1 MFTGLITGVGRIISV
16 TAIGNG
22 QDARFTIQT
31 PHNEVWTSAEKKLGA
46 SIACSGVCLTV
57 IDSGVDWF
65 TVEVSAET
73 LSKTSLVEWL
83 PGTPVNLEGSLRLG
97 DELGGHLVSGHVDG
111 LATVIS
117 ITPENGSTR
126 WIFELPPALAP
137 FVAAKGS
144 IALNGVSLTVNEV
157 EGLRFGVN
165 IIPHTVAQTN
175 FAMLHPASR
184 VNVEID
190 MLARY
195 LARQLSFKGA

>member
-1 MFTGLITGVGRIISV
+1 MFTGLITGVGRISAV
-16 TAIGNG
+16 TAIGG
-22 QDARFTIQT
+22 GRDARFTIQT
-31 PHNEVWTSAEKKLGA
+31 PPNAVWASAEKKLGA

-57 IDSGVDWF
+57 IEAGPDWF
-65 TVEVSAET
+65 TVEVSEET
-73 LSKTSLVEWL
+73 LSKTNLAEWR
-83 PGTPVNLEGSLRLG
+83 PGTQVNLEGSLRLG

-111 LATVIS
+111 LATVVS

-126 WIFELPPALAP
+126 WVFELPPALAP

-165 IIPHTVAQTN
+165 IIPHTAAHTN
-175 FAMLHPASR
+175 FATLPPASR

>member
-1 MFTGLITGVGRIISV
+1 MFTGLITGVGSISAV

-31 PHNEVWTSAEKKLGA
+31 PQNEVWARAEKKLGA

-57 IDSGVDWF
+57 IEAGADWF

-73 LSKTSLVEWL
+73 LSKTSLGEWR
-83 PGTPVNLEGSLRLG
+83 PGTQVNLEGSLRLG

-111 LATVIS
+111 LAIVIS
-117 ITPENGSTR
+117 ITPENGSNR
-126 WIFELPPALAP
+126 WVFELPPALAP
-137 FVAAKGS
+137 FVAVKGS

-157 EGLRFGVN
+157 DGLRFGVN
-165 IIPHTVAQTN
+165 IIPHTTAHTN
-175 FAMLHPASR
+175 FAMLQPGSR